1 MGGRTHLC
9 VSARVHRKPRGWRKV
24 GMLLQRNCLVE
35 MVLRR
40 GGGGGGG
47 GTGEEGT
54 GERRGST
61 KRNIGKQDSKESG
74 GREEEKQSLLD

>member
-40 GGGGGGG
+40 GGGD
-47 GTGEEGT
+47 
-54 GERRGST
+54 RRGGD
-61 KRNIGKQDSKESG
+61 R
-74 GREEEKQSLLD
+74 REERKHKKKHW